1 MGYFRNWSDWVTLR
15 ESNARKR
22 NVKAAL
28 NGQSPPLPGSYAACP
43 STNPQAMDTAQK
55 KGVVS
60 KNTAFKF
67 KESFGQRPDYS
78 FDRWIQ
84 KAKEFGDDVN
94 TMVTHGHD
102 EEDKIDKEDKKQKDD
117 AEKAD
122 AKPKPE
128 SEPKK
133 PEPKRPAD
141 EDDEDGKK
149 DKDEI
154 LNRLRELAKK
164 KSPPTKPDDKI
175 KSKK

>member
-1 MGYFRNWSDWVTLR
+1 MGYFRSWNDWVALR

-28 NGQSPPLPGSYAACP
+28 NGQAPPLPGSYAACP

-60 KNTAFKF
+60 KNTDFKF
-67 KESFGQRPDYS
+67 KESFGQKPDYS

-94 TMVTHGHD
+94 KMVTHGNE
-102 EEDKIDKEDKKQKDD
+102 EEDKLDKEEKTKKAD
-117 AEKAD
+117 AEKA
-122 AKPKPE
+122 KPE
-128 SEPKK
+128 PEPEPESKKPEPKK
-133 PEPKRPAD
+133 PEH
-141 EDDEDGKK
+141 DDEDREK

-164 KSPPTKPDDKI
+164 KPGDKI
-175 KSKK
+175 KSGDK